1 MAGRL
6 KRLARAALGGRRRSA
21 LGGRQRAALGGRQRA
36 ALGGRQRAALVALA
50 VGVLA
55 VHGCVTREILMNMSD
70 ASAALAMP
78 PRIEVAYVRDMD
90 LSTPPPAAAPA
101 APPPTAPPRAAR
113 TPRVKAPAPKAS
125 DPAPADAAE
134 TAEAAETT
142 EATEATDNTGV
153 GDSLAMGNPLPEN
166 PPPSA
171 APPASP
177 PVTPPIT
184 PPITPPAPP
193 SLAALAAI
201 AASGNSARL
210 AAAAAVAS
218 AAAASVAAS
227 AGTAATA
234 AAGAAS
240 GAAPTAFE
248 WPTSTRISYVLT
260 GNYRGEV
267 SGSAQ
272 VEWVRVGSRYQV
284 HLDLIVG
291 PSSAPLITRRMTS
304 DGEIT
309 AQGLAPRSYDQDTK
323 VILQDRRRV
332 TLQFEPGSV
341 VLANGERRDSVLG
354 VQDTASQFVQ
364 LTYVFSTRA
373 EALKVGDTV
382 DIPLALPH
390 KVDVWTYEV
399 ADEETLQ
406 ASFGPLPTIH
416 LKPKRKADRRAGEM
430 SAEIWLAPQLRYLP
444 VRIRIEQDE
453 GTFVDLM
460 IARRPEIAG
469 P

>member
-1 MAGRL
+1 MAGGL
-6 KRLARAALGGRRRSA
+6 KPRVRALPARTRRTAL
-21 LGGRQRAALGGRQRA
+21 L
-36 ALGGRQRAALVALA
+36 ALA
-50 VGVLA
+50 GGVLV
-55 VHGCVTREILMNMSD
+55 VHGCVTREIFMTLRD

-78 PRIEVAYVRDMD
+78 PRIEVAYVRDMA

-101 APPPTAPPRAAR
+101 APPPSVQPPRAAR
-113 TPRVKAPAPKAS
+113 PPRAKAPAQKAS
-125 DPAPADAAE
+125 EPVPPE
-134 TAEAAETT
+134 TAEAA
-142 EATEATDNTGV
+142 DNTRV
-153 GDSLAMGNPLPEN
+153 GESLSMGNPPPET

-171 APPASP
+171 MPQAPP
-177 PVTPPIT
+177 T
-184 PPITPPAPP
+184 
-193 SLAALAAI
+193 LAALAAI

-218 AAAASVAAS
+218 ASAAADAAS
-227 AGTAATA
+227 
-234 AAGAAS
+234 S
-240 GAAPTAFE
+240 PAPTAFE
-248 WPTSTRISYVLT
+248 WPASTRISYALT

-267 SGSAQ
+267 NGSAQ

-291 PSSAPLITRRMTS
+291 PSAAPLITRRMTS
-304 DGEIT
+304 DGDIT
-309 AQGLAPRSYDQDTK
+309 PQGLAPRRYDQDTK

-341 VLANGERRDSVLG
+341 VLANGERRDSLAG

-364 LTYVFSTRA
+364 LTYVFSTRP
-373 EALKVGDTV
+373 EPLKVGDTV

-390 KVDVWTYEV
+390 KVDVWSYEV
-399 ADEETLQ
+399 VEEETLQ

-416 LKPKRKADRRAGEM
+416 LKPRRKAERRAGEL
-430 SAEIWLAPQLRYLP
+430 SAEIWFAPQLRYLP

-460 IARRPEIAG
+460 IARRPEMAG

>member
-6 KRLARAALGGRRRSA
+6 KRLA
-21 LGGRQRAALGGRQRA
+21 RA

-78 PRIEVAYVRDMD
+78 PRIEVVYVRDMD

-125 DPAPADAAE
+125 EPAPADAAE
-134 TAEAAETT
+134 IA

-364 LTYVFSTRA
+364 LTYVFSTRP

-382 DIPLALPH
+382 NIPLALPH

-399 ADEETLQ
+399 ADDETLQ

>member
-1 MAGRL
+1 MAGGL
-6 KRLARAALGGRRRSA
+6 KQLARALPAGQRRTALLAGK
-21 LGGRQRAALGGRQRA
+21 QRAILA
-36 ALGGRQRAALVALA
+36 ALA

-55 VHGCVTREILMNMSD
+55 VHGCVTREIFMTLSD

-78 PRIEVAYVRDMD
+78 PRIEVTYVRDMA

-101 APPPTAPPRAAR
+101 APPPSVQPRAAR
-113 TPRVKAPAPKAS
+113 PPRAKAPAPKAS
-125 DPAPADAAE
+125 EPAPALAAD
-134 TAEAAETT
+134 
-142 EATEATDNTGV
+142 ATEAADDTGV

-166 PPPSA
+166 PPP
-171 APPASP
+171 PAMRPS
-177 PVTPPIT
+177 TPPT
-184 PPITPPAPP
+184 PPT
-193 SLAALAAI
+193 LAALAAI

-218 AAAASVAAS
+218 AAAANAAAA
-227 AGTAATA
+227 AGTVATA
-234 AAGAAS
+234 ASGAAS

-248 WPTSTRISYVLT
+248 WPASTRISYVLT

-267 SGSAQ
+267 NGSAQ

-284 HLDLIVG
+284 HLDLTVG
-291 PSSAPLITRRMTS
+291 PSGAPLITRRMTS

-309 AQGLAPRSYDQDTK
+309 SQGLAPRRYDQDTK
-323 VILQDRRRV
+323 VLLQDRRRV

-341 VLANGERRDSVLG
+341 VLANGERRDSVPG

-364 LTYVFSTRA
+364 LTYVFSTRP
-373 EALKVGDTV
+373 EPLKVGDTV

-399 ADEETLQ
+399 AEGETLQ

-416 LKPKRKADRRAGEM
+416 LKPRRKAERRAGEL
-430 SAEIWLAPQLRYLP
+430 SAEIWFAPQLRYLP

-460 IARRPEIAG
+460 IARRPEMAG

>member
-6 KRLARAALGGRRRSA
+6 KRLARAAQGGRR
-21 LGGRQRAALGGRQRA
+21 RA

-125 DPAPADAAE
+125 EPAPADAAE
-134 TAEAAETT
+134 TTET
-142 EATEATDNTGV
+142 AEATDNTGV
-153 GDSLAMGNPLPEN
+153 GESLAMGNPLPEN

-177 PVTPPIT
+177 PV
-184 PPITPPAPP
+184 TPPAPP

-364 LTYVFSTRA
+364 LTYVFSTRP
-373 EALKVGDTV
+373 EALKVGDTIN
-382 DIPLALPH
+382 IPLALPH

-460 IARRPEIAG
+460 IARRPEIAS

>member
-6 KRLARAALGGRRRSA
+6 KRLARAAQGGRRP
-21 LGGRQRAALGGRQRA
+21 A

-125 DPAPADAAE
+125 EPAPADAAE
-134 TAEAAETT
+134 TAETT

-166 PPPSA
+166 PPPSTAPPA
-171 APPASP
+171 APP
-177 PVTPPIT
+177 V
-184 PPITPPAPP
+184 TPPAPP

-227 AGTAATA
+227 AGTAAA
-234 AAGAAS
+234 AAAVAAS

>member
-1 MAGRL
+1 MAGGL
-6 KRLARAALGGRRRSA
+6 KPLVGAAPAAAQRATLTAGKRRAALIA
-21 LGGRQRAALGGRQRA
+21 LT
-36 ALGGRQRAALVALA
+36 

-55 VHGCVTREILMNMSD
+55 VHGCVTREVFTRMSD

-78 PRIEVAYVRDMD
+78 PRIEVAYVRDMA

-101 APPPTAPPRAAR
+101 APPPATPPRAAR
-113 TPRVKAPAPKAS
+113 PTRAKAPAQKAS
-125 DPAPADAAE
+125 EPAPAE
-134 TAEAAETT
+134 PIEAAQ
-142 EATEATDNTGV
+142 AGDDTGV
-153 GDSLAMGNPLPEN
+153 GDSLSMGNPLPEN
-166 PPPSA
+166 PPPRAVPS
-171 APPASP
+171 PTPA
-177 PVTPPIT
+177 TPPT
-184 PPITPPAPP
+184 M
-193 SLAALAAI
+193 AALAAI

-218 AAAASVAAS
+218 AAAANAAAAAGTLAIAAS
-227 AGTAATA
+227 
-234 AAGAAS
+234 GAAS

-248 WPTSTRISYVLT
+248 WPASTRISYVLT

-267 SGSAQ
+267 NGSAQ

-291 PSSAPLITRRMTS
+291 PSAAPLITRRMTS

-309 AQGLAPRSYDQDTK
+309 AQGLAPRRYDQDTK

-341 VLANGERRDSVLG
+341 VLANGERRDSLAG

-364 LTYVFSTRA
+364 LTYVFSTRP

-390 KVDVWTYEV
+390 KVDVWSYEV
-399 ADEETLQ
+399 VEEETLQ

-416 LKPKRKADRRAGEM
+416 LKPRRKAERRAGEL
-430 SAEIWLAPQLRYLP
+430 SAEIWFAPQLRYLP

-460 IARRPEIAG
+460 IARRPEMAG